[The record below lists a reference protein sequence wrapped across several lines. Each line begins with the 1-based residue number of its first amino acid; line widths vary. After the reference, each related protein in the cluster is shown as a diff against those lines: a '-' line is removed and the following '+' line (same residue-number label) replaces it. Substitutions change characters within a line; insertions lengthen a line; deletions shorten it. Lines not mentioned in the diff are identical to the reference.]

1 MIFGVGTMRR
11 PASGRRFAAGF
22 VLAAALLAAVGS
34 IGCAEP
40 MYGIAMHGTPA
51 LPPDFD
57 HFPYADPDAPK
68 GGRISFAGQGTFD
81 SLNPFIVKGSVPDGL
96 WARTP
101 FWGDNVWES
110 LLIRSWDEPFTLYG
124 HLAQFVEVPD
134 DRSWV
139 EFTVDPRA
147 HFSDGEPVTA
157 EDVVFS
163 FDLLRKKGRP
173 AGWYEQVSNVEIKPG
188 GKVRFTFG
196 DGGDRE
202 LPLIVGLMHILPKHA
217 IDPETFD
224 QTTLNPPIGSGPYV
238 IAKVDAG
245 KTVTLK
251 RDPNYWAKDLPQKRG
266 FDNFDEIRIEY
277 IRDANSL
284 FEAFKKGLYDVNQE
298 VDPVRWTTGYTF
310 PAVKDGDVIVE
321 SFKTGTPEGMNGFV
335 FNLRRPVF
343 QDIRVREAL
352 TYFFD
357 FEWINHNLY
366 RGQYRRTGSY
376 FQSSDLSAL
385 GRPASEGEKALL
397 APFPDAVSP
406 DVMDGTYEPPKS
418 DGSGRDRNNIR
429 KGLQLLKEAGYEPK
443 DGKMVNAKTG
453 EPLSF
458 EILVANRG
466 DERLA
471 LALQQSLSVAGI
483 DVLVRQADAQQY
495 WERILNTRDFDMIR
509 WTYGASLSPGN
520 EQLGRWSK
528 IDADTFGRL
537 NFAGASSPAI
547 DAMIAALLAANSDDD
562 FVTAVRAFDRVL
574 ISGHYVI
581 PLFHAP
587 GQWIARWKRIQ
598 HPEEGSLYGAI
609 PPTWWSAEA
618 GSPGAN

>member
-1 MIFGVGTMRR
+1 MIPGVLTTRR
-11 PASGRRFAAGF
+11 PAGGRGLAARFLVAAGIA
-22 VLAAALLAAVGS
+22 LATGIAL
-34 IGCAEP
+34 AEP
-40 MYGIAMHGTPA
+40 QHGIAMHGDPA
-51 LPPDFD
+51 LPADFD
-57 HFPYADPDAPK
+57 HFPYANPDAPK
-68 GGRISFAGQGTFD
+68 GGTIGFAGQGTFD
-81 SLNPFIVKGSVPDGL
+81 SLNPFIVKGAVPDGL
-96 WARTP
+96 WERTP

-139 EFTVDPRA
+139 EFTMDPRA
-147 HFSDGEPVTA
+147 RFSDGTPVTA

-163 FDLLRKKGRP
+163 FELLRDKGRP
-173 AGWYEQVSNVEIKPG
+173 AGWYKRIANVEIKPG
-188 GKVRFTFG
+188 GKVRFTFD
-196 DGGDRE
+196 DGADRE
-202 LPLIVGLMHILPKHA
+202 LPLIVGLMHVFPKHA
-217 IDPETFD
+217 TDPDTFD
-224 QTTLNPPIGSGPYV
+224 QTTLKPPIGSGPYV
-238 IAKVDAG
+238 ISEVDAG

-251 RDPNYWAKDLPQKRG
+251 RNPDYWAKDLPQKRG
-266 FDNFDEIRIEY
+266 FDNFDEVHIEY

-298 VDPVRWTTGYTF
+298 ADPIRWTTGYTF
-310 PAVKDGDVIVE
+310 PAVKNGDVVIE
-321 SFKTGTPEGMNGFV
+321 SFKTGTPAGMNGFV
-335 FNLRRPVF
+335 FNTRRPIF
-343 QDIRVREAL
+343 QDIKVREAL

-357 FEWINHNLY
+357 FEWINQNLY

-376 FQSSDLSAL
+376 FEGSELSAL
-385 GRPASEGEKALL
+385 GRPASEKEKALL

-406 DVMDGTYEPPKS
+406 DVMNGTYEPPKS

-429 KGLQLLKEAGYEPK
+429 KGIELLKAAGYAPK

-453 EPLSF
+453 EPLAF
-458 EILVANRG
+458 EILVVTRA

-483 DVLVRQADAQQY
+483 DVSVRQADAQQY
-495 WERILNTRDFDMIR
+495 WERILNTREFDMIR

-547 DAMIAALLAANSDDD
+547 DAMIDAMLAAKSEED
-562 FVTAVRAFDRVL
+562 FVAAVRAFDRVL
-574 ISGHYVI
+574 ISAHYVI

-587 GQWIARWKRIQ
+587 EQWIARWKRTK
-598 HPEEGSLYGAI
+598 HPEQPSLYGAI
-609 PPTWWSAEA
+609 PPAWWSEEA
-618 GSPGAN
+618 Q